1 MLSRIM
7 SVITENRYNLLTQSK
22 NLKLFLAQSVLDFLQ
37 DKENGQR
44 TVK

>member
-22 NLKLFLAQSVLDFLQ
+22 NLKLFLAQSVQNFLQ